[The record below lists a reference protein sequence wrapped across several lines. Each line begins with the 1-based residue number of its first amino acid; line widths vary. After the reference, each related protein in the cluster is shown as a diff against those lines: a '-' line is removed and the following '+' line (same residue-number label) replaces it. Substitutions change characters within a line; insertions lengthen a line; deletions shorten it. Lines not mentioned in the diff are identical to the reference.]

1 MQRGVASKDHNGRE
15 TAGDNNPTSNEQAVN
30 LNRSAVRSPAMSKS
44 ISVAQVKKEREQT
57 SAGACSQFPSR
68 LQRKHDGVAIAP
80 PASAPIFFSQNLH
93 VKGFPPRDVSNRL
106 IERRVKALGHFGL
119 YQ

>member
-68 LQRKHDGVAIAP
+68 LQRKHDGVASLDGEVELNRM
-80 PASAPIFFSQNLH
+80 SAPSE
-93 VKGFPPRDVSNRL
+93 GFAVLCYATPV
-106 IERRVKALGHFGL
+106 V
-119 YQ
+119 